1 MRKKI
6 LLFFSA
12 AMLSVFPSLAR
23 DFEYTD
29 EGGQTLIYTVLDED
43 AKTCETRQ
51 GSYDSSTKTATPGN
65 SVSGKLVIPSLVSD
79 GESNYTVTQI
89 GTNGFPTCEITEV
102 EFPNTLLIINNY
114 AFQDCPLKDVI
125 LPLSVETVS
134 NNAFQRCPIVK
145 YAAKKSFYALSNC
158 FKYAEGDIVENGFIY
173 SSDRSELIY
182 ASAALEGEISLP
194 DGLTSIGESAFSGCS
209 GLSST
214 SLPDG
219 LTSIGNYAF
228 KGCSG
233 LSSISLPEGLTSIG
247 ESAFSGCSGLS
258 SISLPEGLTSIG
270 ESVFSGCSGL
280 SSISLPDDLTSIGES
295 LFSGCSGLSSIS
307 LPDGLTS
314 IGESAFSGCS
324 GLNSISIPGS
334 VNSIGNFAFNECNGL
349 KTLRIEY
356 GSDVL
361 KLGVN
366 KIGNGYDVYGN
377 GLFYDCPLESLYL
390 GRELE
395 YLSSW
400 DGGRSPFY
408 TKATLETLV
417 FGESVTS
424 IGNSAFEDCSGLS
437 SISLPDGLTSIG
449 NSAFKGCSGLSSIS
463 LPDGLTSIG
472 YSAFEGCSGL
482 SSISLPDG
490 ITSIGSSTFS
500 GCSGLNSISMPDG
513 ITLIYDSA
521 FKGCSGLSSISLPN
535 ELTYIGYFAFSGCSG
550 LTSVIIPPSVTYVPR
565 NSFDNCDG
573 LIKSAY
579 PNTIDD
585 PFLIVNNGY
594 VTGSHGFSV
603 VYNHD
608 GAIVEDGWVYGP
620 NKESI
625 YFAPIDL
632 EGECI
637 APESVTSIGY
647 SAFEGCSGLTSISFF
662 EGLTSIGAYAF
673 KDCSKLTSIS
683 LPDGLISIGE
693 SAFERCGSLTSV
705 ILPPSVTNVSKK
717 SFDYCYGLIKSA
729 YPNTISN
736 PFRNGKCVSYNP
748 DGAIVE
754 DGWIYGPNK
763 ESIYFAPLDLE
774 GEYVAPESV
783 SSIGEY
789 AFYGCSGL
797 TTIILPP
804 SVTSVGKNAFDD
816 CSGLIKSAC
825 PKNVRN
831 SVSCGNWAA
840 YEPEGV
846 IFEDGWI
853 YGPNKEIIYYAP
865 LDLEG
870 EYTVSES
877 VSSIENNAFAY
888 CKDLTTIVIPS
899 SVSSIGEYAFDE
911 CSGLTMADFS
921 SIDHLC
927 SIEFGN
933 AWSNPIYYTK
943 KLYINGEEVKEVNIP
958 DGLTSI
964 GAYTFYGCSG
974 LTSIT
979 IPESVTSIGWSAFN
993 GCNLES
999 VKVMTSN
1006 PPTIGSSGFDYSTYN
1021 SAILDVPQSSF
1032 NAYLSTTWN
1041 NFKNIYADGY
1051 NTSRTYEDGVFK
1063 YRLIE
1068 NPDNREAILIAGDY
1082 SELTEGT
1089 VPQRFTDE
1097 SDPAN
1102 LTRYEVAAIGP
1113 DAFKNCTNLKSLSF
1127 NSRSTINSIGS
1138 SAFEGCSSLTSISFP
1153 NTVKT
1158 IEQNAFRNCSSLT
1171 EISLPLALTSL
1182 GDYAFANSGLRKI
1195 NFNDALETIGAYAFN
1210 GTNLTEVNLNDK
1222 ITSLANYTFADCKNL
1237 KSVSLNDGLVKIG
1250 QYVFNGC
1257 SNLASISIPE
1267 SVEEIGYRAFYDCT
1281 SLKTADFASVADVC
1295 KIKFENEYSNPI
1307 YYAKKLHING
1317 EEVTELEIPQ
1327 TVTEIGDCAFYNC
1340 AGLTKVVIPN
1350 SVTSLGYGVFS
1361 YCSGLTDLTVG
1372 NSLNEISDQFNGCT
1386 SLKSLTLADGVNP
1399 IDLSGLDRSS
1409 YLTSLYMGR
1418 EILNANGFSNL
1429 ETLEVGNAVE
1439 EIKDSEFSGCR
1450 YLASLSLGG
1459 GLTSIGESA
1468 FANCVKLAEVV
1479 VPQNVE
1485 TIGASAFAGNT
1496 SLSEITMGYAV
1507 KTIGEKAFDGCPA
1520 SIVRITAL
1528 TPPTAPNNTFSNY
1541 TGKLWLQ
1548 DPGDNSVIDAY
1559 YDAYTCWDRFDSYAM
1574 IVATDIKYEGDQTL
1588 VGNAGDTFSLR
1599 ATLEPADVTLPQ
1611 IFWYSTN
1618 PAVATVD
1625 ANGLVTL
1632 QKSINEVAALAEGE
1646 DYAEC
1651 KIIGESL
1658 YADGPKVEI
1667 TVNNLETGVDIIS
1680 GGDFTN
1686 NNGAIDYDSPVE
1698 VFTLNGMRVASSMEN
1713 LAPGIY
1719 VIRQGSKVEKR
1730 MVK

>member
-43 AKTCETRQ
+43 AKTCETKQ
-51 GSYDSSTKTATPGN
+51 GSYSFSAFAYLPGN

-89 GTNGFPTCEITEV
+89 GEYGFYACEITEV
-102 EFPNTLLIINNY
+102 EFPNTLWSINNY
-114 AFQDCPLKDVI
+114 AFGYCPLKDVI
-125 LPLSVETVS
+125 LPLSVEGVS
-134 NNAFQRCPIVK
+134 TNAFQGCPIVK
-145 YAAKKSFYALSNC
+145 YAAKKTFSALSNYSIYV
-158 FKYAEGDIVENGFIY
+158 YAEGDIVENGFIY
-173 SSDRSELIY
+173 SPDRSELKY

-194 DGLTSIGESAFSGCS
+194 DGLTSIGGSAFRGCS
-209 GLSST
+209 GL
-214 SLPDG
+214 
-219 LTSIGNYAF
+219 N
-228 KGCSG
+228 
-233 LSSISLPEGLTSIG
+233 
-247 ESAFSGCSGLS
+247 
-258 SISLPEGLTSIG
+258 
-270 ESVFSGCSGL
+270 
-280 SSISLPDDLTSIGES
+280 
-295 LFSGCSGLSSIS
+295 SIS

-314 IGESAFSGCS
+314 IGESAFKGC
-324 GLNSISIPGS
+324 I
-334 VNSIGNFAFNECNGL
+334 
-349 KTLRIEY
+349 
-356 GSDVL
+356 
-361 KLGVN
+361 
-366 KIGNGYDVYGN
+366 
-377 GLFYDCPLESLYL
+377 
-390 GRELE
+390 
-395 YLSSW
+395 
-400 DGGRSPFY
+400 
-408 TKATLETLV
+408 
-417 FGESVTS
+417 
-424 IGNSAFEDCSGLS
+424 GLS
-437 SISLPDGLTSIG
+437 SVSLPD
-449 NSAFKGCSGLSSIS
+449 
-463 LPDGLTSIG
+463 
-472 YSAFEGCSGL
+472 
-482 SSISLPDG
+482 
-490 ITSIGSSTFS
+490 
-500 GCSGLNSISMPDG
+500 
-513 ITLIYDSA
+513 
-521 FKGCSGLSSISLPN
+521 
-535 ELTYIGYFAFSGCSG
+535 
-550 LTSVIIPPSVTYVPR
+550 
-565 NSFDNCDG
+565 
-573 LIKSAY
+573 
-579 PNTIDD
+579 
-585 PFLIVNNGY
+585 
-594 VTGSHGFSV
+594 
-603 VYNHD
+603 
-608 GAIVEDGWVYGP
+608 
-620 NKESI
+620 
-625 YFAPIDL
+625 
-632 EGECI
+632 
-637 APESVTSIGY
+637 
-647 SAFEGCSGLTSISFF
+647 
-662 EGLTSIGAYAF
+662 GLTSIGAYAF
-673 KDCSKLTSIS
+673 KNCSGLSSIS
-683 LPDGLISIGE
+683 FPDGLISIGE
-693 SAFERCGSLTSV
+693 SAFERCGRLTSV
-705 ILPPSVTNVSKK
+705 ILPPSVTDVSKK
-717 SFDYCYGLIKSA
+717 SFDYCNGLVKSA
-729 YPNTISN
+729 YPNTIQN
-736 PFRNGKCVSYNP
+736 PFTYGGYGVSIYGKTIAYNP
-748 DGAIVE
+748 DSAIVE

-763 ESIYFAPLDLE
+763 ESIYFASLDLE
-774 GEYVAPESV
+774 GEYVVPESV

-831 SVSCGNWAA
+831 SVSGGNWAA
-840 YEPEGV
+840 YDPEGV

-888 CKDLTTIVIPS
+888 CKDLTTIVISS
-899 SVSSIGEYAFDE
+899 SVSSIGENAFDE
-911 CSGLTMADFS
+911 CYGLTMADFS

-933 AWSNPIYYTK
+933 YKSNPIYYTK

-999 VKVMTSN
+999 VKVVTSN

-1021 SAILDVPQSSF
+1021 SAILDVPQSSL

-1182 GDYAFANSGLRKI
+1182 GDYAFSNSGLREI

-1237 KSVSLNDGLVKIG
+1237 KSISLNDGLVKIG

-1295 KIKFENEYSNPI
+1295 KIKFENAYSNPI

-1327 TVTEIGDCAFYNC
+1327 TVTEIGDYAFYNC
-1340 AGLTKVVIPN
+1340 AGLTKAVIPN
-1350 SVTSLGYGVFS
+1350 SVTSLGNSAFYN
-1361 YCSGLTDLTVG
+1361 CSGLTDLTVG

-1399 IDLSGLDRSS
+1399 IDLSGLDITSK
-1409 YLTSLYMGR
+1409 LTSLYMGR

-1450 YLASLSLGG
+1450 YLASLTLGG

-1485 TIGASAFAGNT
+1485 TIGGSAFAGNT

-1520 SIVRITAL
+1520 SIVRITAQ

-1548 DPGDNSVIDAY
+1548 DPGDDSVIDAY

-1574 IVATDIKYEGDQTL
+1574 IVATDIKYEGDQIL

-1632 QKSINEVAALAEGE
+1632 QKSINEVGALAEGE
-1646 DYAEC
+1646 DYADC

-1680 GGDFTN
+1680 GGDFSN
-1686 NNGAIDYDSPVE
+1686 SNGAIDYDSPVE

-1719 VIRQGSKVEKR
+1719 VIRQGSKVEKK